1 MDDSVELLLIHNSLT
16 QQLYELIDSNRG
28 LLREWLPW
36 VETTLSPEDTRKFVD
51 FAVDQ
56 YAQKTG
62 AHYGIFV
69 SGSLCGMCGLYNV
82 MPTTRVGEVGYW
94 LAESYYGKGIM
105 TTAVRMLIDKGF
117 TEHGLNRIE
126 IICATGNRKSR
137 AVPERLNMQCEAIL
151 RQRILV
157 NHQFHDAAMYSILKE
172 ELDIGPES
180 LDQEQCKIQ
189 FVLSTDYEAAVSDTK
204 SEMLPYY
211 VQHNLEWNDALKLQ
225 RYQEST
231 LLKIVADADV
241 GFIMFYEKDE
251 LFYIVE
257 LFIKPQFRSKGYGS
271 AAIMHVRSIAMEK
284 GYGEI
289 RIGVFKTSPAFYLY
303 KKLAFEL
310 EEEGPYTYQLLMKIP
325 QPVVS

>member
-151 RQRILV
+151 RQRMFV
-157 NHQFHDAAMYSILKE
+157 NGRFHDIALYSILLNE
-172 ELDIGPES
+172 RD
-180 LDQEQCKIQ
+180 
-189 FVLSTDYEAAVSDTK
+189 V
-204 SEMLPYY
+204 
-211 VQHNLEWNDALKLQ
+211 VQAS
-225 RYQEST
+225 R
-231 LLKIVADADV
+231 
-241 GFIMFYEKDE
+241 
-251 LFYIVE
+251 
-257 LFIKPQFRSKGYGS
+257 
-271 AAIMHVRSIAMEK
+271 
-284 GYGEI
+284 
-289 RIGVFKTSPAFYLY
+289 
-303 KKLAFEL
+303 
-310 EEEGPYTYQLLMKIP
+310 
-325 QPVVS
+325 